1 MIPVLRHGVLLYQ
14 KMGTLWSYGDRHGQQ
29 QCSRRLWCLTFY
41 PWKGFYWQSSKL
53 FMNWVFSV
61 IFQASLFVLFYFF
74 YNYIFSDIIMN
85 FRTTYVS
92 QSGQV
97 VYEPRSI
104 CIHYATTWFFVDLV
118 AALPFDLL
126 YAFNITVVS
135 TTGQSYVQPSF
146 LSLHPSVAVSITIK
160 LITCC
165 PVVAVWLPVWQVN
178 HMYYISQTIQS
189 VWVLIFWYLAFLSLL
204 FSVTSPPIFAS
215 DLLSPPA

>member
-1 MIPVLRHGVLLYQ
+1 
-14 KMGTLWSYGDRHGQQ
+14 
-29 QCSRRLWCLTFY
+29 
-41 PWKGFYWQSSKL
+41 
-53 FMNWVFSV
+53 
-61 IFQASLFVLFYFF
+61 
-74 YNYIFSDIIMN
+74 MN

-104 CIHYATTWFFVDLV
+104 CIHYTTTWFFVDLV

-146 LSLHPSVAVSITIK
+146 LSPHPSVAVSITIK

-165 PVVAVWLPVWQVN
+165 PVVAVWLP
-178 HMYYISQTIQS
+178 M
-189 VWVLIFWYLAFLSLL
+189 
-204 FSVTSPPIFAS
+204 
-215 DLLSPPA
+215 